1 MTKLLWP
8 FLLIMVLLPGCGW
21 NGTPS
26 RNNDFTPLTS
36 IQIVA
41 VPSTIAAHTSTKLTV
56 IGNFS
61 GLYTRDITS
70 QAVWSS
76 ASPTIA
82 DFVTASSPSRVTGL
96 TPGTSVLTASV
107 GSISNTFTLTV
118 SSATIVSIA
127 ITPAT
132 PSVPL
137 GLTQQFTAQG
147 TFSDSTTQ
155 DITFDATWASSDTT
169 VATVG
174 NDVSNKGLAQTL
186 KIGPT
191 TISAT
196 FESVPGS
203 TVLTVTT
210 PVLQKITVSPSNPSL
225 LSLLS
230 TNFTATGTYSDGT
243 TADITS
249 KVTWSSSRTD
259 IATISSTGAATT
271 LLAGTSTITATL
283 NGISGTTTLTV
294 TGGNLTGITISPA
307 TSTMA
312 SNTIARITATGSF
325 SNGVTRD
332 ITGMVTWAV
341 NNTSVANVTVVS
353 GNLAWLS
360 ATSSTP
366 ASTTITA
373 TPKTGG
379 SVTGT
384 TTVAVTTPT
393 LSSLSASPLSLNL
406 ITGTSG
412 RIAVT
417 ASFSDS
423 TIQDVTYSAAWTSN
437 NTAIATVG
445 DSGLAKGR
453 VTGVAAGPPTTTIT
467 ATYGGKTITTLPTI
481 TVRSQTLQSL
491 AISGSTT
498 ITSGNQV
505 AFTATA
511 TYSDGTTM
519 DVTEDPSTTWS
530 ISNTSVASLA
540 DSQNQKGQVVGI
552 STGSTTLTANFG
564 GKTQPVTITVQ

>member
-8 FLLIMVLLPGCGW
+8 FLLIMMLLSGCGW
-21 NGTPS
+21 DGTPS

-41 VPSTIAAHTSTKLTV
+41 VSSTIAAHTSTKLTV

-82 DFVTASSPSRVTGL
+82 NFVTPSSPSRVSGL
-96 TPGTSVLTASV
+96 LPGTAVITASV
-107 GSISNTFTLTV
+107 GSISNTLTLTV
-118 SSATIVSIA
+118 SSATISSIA
-127 ITPAT
+127 ITPAA

-137 GLTQQFTAQG
+137 GLTQQFVAQG

-169 VATVG
+169 VATVS
-174 NDVSNKGLAQTL
+174 NDVSSKGLAQTL
-186 KIGPT
+186 KIGPA
-191 TISAT
+191 TITAT
-196 FESVPGS
+196 LDVVSGS
-203 TVLTVTT
+203 TLLTVTT
-210 PVLQKITVSPSNPSL
+210 PVLQTITVSPSNPSL

-230 TNFTATGTYSDGT
+230 MNFTAAGKYSDGT
-243 TADITS
+243 TADLTS
-249 KVTWSSSRTD
+249 QVNWTSSRTD
-259 IATISSTGAATT
+259 IATINSSTGAATT

-283 NGISGTTTLTV
+283 SGISGTSTLTV

-312 SNTIARITATGSF
+312 TNTVARITATGSF
-325 SNGVTRD
+325 SNGATRD
-332 ITGMVTWAV
+332 ITGMVTWTV
-341 NNTSVANVTVVS
+341 NNTSVANVAVAS

-360 ATSSTP
+360 ATSST
-366 ASTTITA
+366 AAQTTITA

-384 TTVAVTTPT
+384 TTVAVTIPT
-393 LSSLSASPLSLNL
+393 LLFLSASPVSLNL
-406 ITGTSG
+406 ITGTSDS
-412 RIAVT
+412 IAVT
-417 ASFSDS
+417 ATFSGN
-423 TIQDVTYSAAWTSN
+423 TTQDVTYSAAWTSN
-437 NTAIATVG
+437 NTAVATVG
-445 DSGLAKGR
+445 DTGLAKGR
-453 VTGVAAGPPTTTIT
+453 VTGVAAGNTTIK
-467 ATYGGKTITTLPTI
+467 ATYGGMTITTSPTI
-481 TVRSQTLQSL
+481 TVKSQTLQSL
-491 AISGSTT
+491 TISGSTT
-498 ITSGNQV
+498 ITSGKQV

-511 TYSDGTTM
+511 TYLDGTTQ
-519 DVTEDPSTTWS
+519 DVTQNTTWS

-540 DSQNQKGQVVGI
+540 DSQNQPGEVVGI
-552 STGSTTLTANFG
+552 SAGSTTLTANFG